1 MCNITHN
8 LSVIGKDVMRLSFTK
23 CAMMSLTSCRSLE
36 KMWRDCLSQNVQ
48 YHSLPVG
55 HRKRCDETAF
65 HTMCHVTHLL
75 LVIGTDVMRL
85 PFTGCAMS
93 LTNCWSWE
101 KMWWDCLAQNVQC
114 HSLAVIHSQ
123 KCDETAF
130 YKCAT
135 CHSHAVSHRKRCD
148 ETALPKM
155 CNATHLLL
163 FIAKDMM
170 RLTFTNVQ
178 CHSHTVNH
186 KKRCDETAF
195 HKMMSLTPCWRCDET
210 GFYKM
215 SNVTHSLLVMEN
227 MWWDCL
233 PQKSSNVLTS
243 CQ

>member
-1 MCNITHN
+1 M
-8 LSVIGKDVMRLSFTK
+8 
-23 CAMMSLTSCRSLE
+23 
-36 KMWRDCLSQNVQ
+36 
-48 YHSLPVG
+48 
-55 HRKRCDETAF
+55 
-65 HTMCHVTHLL
+65 
-75 LVIGTDVMRL
+75 
-85 PFTGCAMS
+85 
-93 LTNCWSWE
+93 
-101 KMWWDCLAQNVQC
+101 QC

-215 SNVTHSLLVMEN
+215 SNVTHSLLVIGKYVMR
-227 MWWDCL
+227 L
-233 PQKSSNVLTS
+233 PSTKIFKCAHLLSVIWKKYIEQHFRIFAMLLTN
-243 CQ
+243 CWP